1 MLLLPYIILCLVAW
15 WVKTK
20 TTMLCSADCGMPK
33 LSNNTYLIRRLI
45 QVFVYPVG
53 GCFLPKKTLL
63 SMHLGLGCVMH
74 TLLELASGSCKLWH
88 GVSGE
93 ALVFCVMCCGL
104 LFRFS
109 RGYHKC
115 SCPVSLKK
123 NSKNLWSWSLRM
135 AFHCILFLVEVL
147 PDMLVRI

>member
-1 MLLLPYIILCLVAW
+1 
-15 WVKTK
+15 
-20 TTMLCSADCGMPK
+20 
-33 LSNNTYLIRRLI
+33 
-45 QVFVYPVG
+45 
-53 GCFLPKKTLL
+53 
-63 SMHLGLGCVMH
+63 MH

-123 NSKNLWSWSLRM
+123 NSKKPVV
-135 AFHCILFLVEVL
+135 LVASHGFPLHFVSGGGAARYARTDL
-147 PDMLVRI
+147 KRDSRVM